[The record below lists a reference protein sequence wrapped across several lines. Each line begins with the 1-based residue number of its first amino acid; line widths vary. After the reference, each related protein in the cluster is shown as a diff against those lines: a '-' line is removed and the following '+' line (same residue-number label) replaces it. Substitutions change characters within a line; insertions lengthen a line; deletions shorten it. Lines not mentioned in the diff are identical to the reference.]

1 MGPRLRKRVGP
12 GAAEL
17 AAPPPEAF
25 SAALAV
31 GDEGSAGAGDGE
43 QGDQTNHRK
52 ALVSRL
58 SEARGSG
65 DARRLGLVGLGRIH
79 DLKFEQWFAIWKADR
94 DWPKVALFAAP
105 TLSPHG
111 DRASAKAKAGKR
123 PKKETRAEKAA
134 ALEADAEAEA

>member
-43 QGDQTNHRK
+43 QGDQTNHR
-52 ALVSRL
+52 L
-58 SEARGSG
+58 S
-65 DARRLGLVGLGRIH
+65 LIH
-79 DLKFEQWFAIWKADR
+79 I
-94 DWPKVALFAAP
+94 
-105 TLSPHG
+105 
-111 DRASAKAKAGKR
+111 
-123 PKKETRAEKAA
+123 
-134 ALEADAEAEA
+134 

>member
-43 QGDQTNHRK
+43 QGD
-52 ALVSRL
+52 
-58 SEARGSG
+58 
-65 DARRLGLVGLGRIH
+65 
-79 DLKFEQWFAIWKADR
+79 
-94 DWPKVALFAAP
+94 
-105 TLSPHG
+105 
-111 DRASAKAKAGKR
+111 
-123 PKKETRAEKAA
+123 
-134 ALEADAEAEA
+134 